1 MSQERRRPSRRSV
14 LRGLGAS
21 AVPLSAGRVASDP
34 ASEAV
39 DDAVKTAPSVFG
51 EVGRRINAVRYPLV
65 GVPAVVEPGETL
77 RVELDVERLP
87 DSVSA
92 SLEPSFGAATPET
105 ELPPVGVET
114 DVSRIWGDRIYAVAR
129 FEVPGT
135 GRRFTDGLYDLRV
148 TVDGEI
154 DGQPRAVSVR
164 DPFPEAPEIA
174 VMGDPHVGDPRPF
187 RDGGRESLEAG
198 DPDPFLFRYR
208 ETFGTGTE
216 EDRWGAFQRANAE
229 LNAENPD
236 LVVVIGDLAF
246 GSADYYQEY
255 EDAYRVLNQ
264 LNAPTY
270 VTLGNHDGYVT
281 PGAGIDGKEL
291 YRRYFA
297 PWYYGVDIRP
307 DLHFVSMDSYDWPAL
322 DRVAPSAVPST
333 FGGQVRDP
341 QFEWLADDLRSWRAA
356 NPDGTIMTLSHHNP
370 SWRRTEKGQATR
382 TADGI
387 PGAEQAAR
395 GAEGSGGGWLGNNRL
410 AVRNLL
416 AEVGVTLHLSGHAH
430 RDRVARYHGE
440 DTIVATT
447 GTGLE
452 HVGPENELLQTPA
465 NEKRDILANG
475 DGPLFVEATTAASG
489 TSQYWGWRTAT
500 LNREGRPLDPRR
512 FGYPVTDG
520 FLAERALE
528 PGLWSDENAD
538 LGLYSTPSYLLDA
551 EVVTATDRCVTIRIE
566 SELARPLEGA
576 VTLPLAACAGARV
589 ENADVVWRRFDGDT
603 QDVRIAFEVRPGET
617 LDVTARCTSR
627 EGEPPNR

>member
-105 ELPPVGVET
+105 ELPLVGVET

-198 DPDPFLFRYR
+198 HPDPFLFRYR

-216 EDRWGAFQRANAE
+216 EDRWGAFQRASTE

-297 PWYYGVDIRP
+297 PWYYSVDIRS

-370 SWRRTEKGQATR
+370 SWRQTAGNAATR
-382 TADGI
+382 TTDGV

-395 GAEGSGGGWLGNNRL
+395 GVTRSGGGWVGDNRI
-410 AVRNLL
+410 AVRTLL

-430 RDRVARYHGE
+430 RDRVARYHGG
-440 DTIVATT
+440 DTVVATT

-452 HVGPENELLQTPA
+452 HVGTDGELLGTPP
-465 NEKRDILANG
+465 ERKRDILAEG
-475 DGPLFVEATTAASG
+475 EGPLFVEATTAASG
-489 TSQYWGWRTAT
+489 TTQYWGWRTVAV
-500 LNREGRPLDPRR
+500 GRDGGSLDPRT
-512 FGYPVTDG
+512 FGYPATED
-520 FLAERALE
+520 FLADRPLE
-528 PGLWSDENAD
+528 PDRWSAENAD
-538 LGLYSTPSYLLDA
+538 LGLYSTPSYRLDA
-551 EVVTATDRCVTIRIE
+551 ETVTATDRCRRVRIDNG
-566 SELARPLEGA
+566 LAWEFAGA
-576 VTLPLAACAGARV
+576 ATLPLAACPGVRV
-589 ENADVVWRRFDGDT
+589 DGGDLVWRRVDGDR
-603 QDVRIAFEVRPGET
+603 QDVRVAYEVPAGES
-617 LDVTARCTSR
+617 LVVTARCVSDPAAGR
-627 EGEPPNR
+627 G

>member
-105 ELPPVGVET
+105 ELPLVGIET

-148 TVDGEI
+148 TVDGEV

-356 NPDGTIMTLSHHNP
+356 NPDGTILTLSHHNP
-370 SWRRTEKGQATR
+370 SWRRTEKGEATR
-382 TADGI
+382 TTDGI

-395 GAEGSGGGWLGNNRL
+395 GAERSGGGWLGDNRL

-416 AEVGVTLHLSGHAH
+416 AEVRVTLHISGHAH
-430 RDRVARYHGE
+430 RDRVARYHGD
-440 DTIVATT
+440 DTVVATT

-452 HVGPENELLQTPA
+452 HVGPENELLETPPD
-465 NEKRDILANG
+465 EKRDILSEG

-500 LNREGRPLDPRR
+500 LNREGKPLDPRT
-512 FGYPVTDG
+512 FGYPATDE
-520 FLAERALE
+520 FLEERALQPE
-528 PGLWSDENAD
+528 LWSDDNAD
-538 LGLYSTPSYLLDA
+538 LGLYSTPSYLVDA
-551 EVVTATDRCVTIRIE
+551 EVVTATDRCVTIRID
-566 SELARPLEGA
+566 SDLARPLTGA
-576 VTLPLAACAGARV
+576 ATLPLSGCAGARV
-589 ENADVVWRRFDGDT
+589 ENAEVVWRRVDGDA
-603 QDVRIAFEVRPGET
+603 QDIRVAFEVPAGGT
-617 LDVTARCTSR
+617 LEVTARCTSK
-627 EGEPPNR
+627 EDGSPNR